1 MPKNLI
7 SNPFPSPSL
16 LEKVLITELIDVAR
30 VCYSR
35 GWCAGTAGNFS
46 LRGSRGLI
54 WQSPSGISKSELSS
68 DAFVAVDVESGHPVE
83 PSARQPSLEMPVH
96 LGVYRA
102 VAEARCVVHAHPP
115 GLVARS
121 RDCLDLLI
129 RGDEMQKALGS
140 INHLQ
145 ELRLPVIKNYTP
157 EAMPQLATEMVGSL
171 IKDVPLII
179 LAGHGVYAWGD
190 SPLEALSRVE
200 AVEFLCQS
208 AAF

>member
-1 MPKNLI
+1 
-7 SNPFPSPSL
+7 
-16 LEKVLITELIDVAR
+16 V
-30 VCYSR
+30 
-35 GWCAGTAGNFS
+35 
-46 LRGSRGLI
+46 
-54 WQSPSGISKSELSS
+54 
-68 DAFVAVDVESGHPVE
+68 
-83 PSARQPSLEMPVH
+83 
-96 LGVYRA
+96 
-102 VAEARCVVHAHPP
+102 
-115 GLVARS
+115 
-121 RDCLDLLI
+121 I
-129 RGDEMQKALGS
+129 RGDEMQKPLGS

-157 EAMPQLATEMVGSL
+157 EAMPQLATELVGSL

>member
-1 MPKNLI
+1 MPI
-7 SNPFPSPSL
+7 SNPFPRLSL
-16 LEKVLITELIDVAR
+16 LEKVLINELVDVAR
-30 VCYSR
+30 ICYSR

-54 WQSPSGISKSELSS
+54 WQSPSGISKSQLNS
-68 DAFVAVDVESGHPVE
+68 DAFVAVDIQSGQSVE

-102 VAEARCVVHAHPP
+102 VAEACCVVHAHPP
-115 GLVARS
+115 CLVARS
-121 RDCLDLLI
+121 RDCLDLVTT
-129 RGDEMQKALGS
+129 GFEMQKPLGS

-157 EAMPQLATEMVGSL
+157 AAMPQLAADLAGSL
-171 IKDVPLII
+171 IKGVPVII
-179 LAGHGVYAWGD
+179 LAGHGVYAWGE